1 MSSDSNDSNV
11 KISEVFH
18 LTISA
23 EINPSE
29 DPEKVKSAILRI
41 FPGVEISVRGKC
53 VLGETTNPVVMENL
67 HQLLLRQQILDA
79 ARRIFKEGITG
90 SERINFMIHR
100 QAAAVGRLSFVSSM
114 DESPLGPIEV
124 QVYHTD
130 ILGFIDHVAP
140 KWAWIKP
147 KSEK

>member
-1 MSSDSNDSNV
+1 MPSDSNAEV
-11 KISEVFH
+11 LSEMFQ
-18 LTISA
+18 LTVSA
-23 EINPSE
+23 EIHPSE
-29 DPEKVKSAILRI
+29 DPEKVKLAILRI
-41 FPGVEISVRGKC
+41 FPDVEISVGEKC
-53 VLGETTNPVVMENL
+53 VLGEATNPIVMENL
-67 HQLLLRQQILDA
+67 HQLLLKQKILDA
-79 ARRIFKEGITG
+79 ARRIFKEGIIG
-90 SERINFMIHR
+90 PENLSFMIHR

-130 ILGFIDHVAP
+130 ILEFIDHVAP